1 MWGIYIYIY
10 ILYTVYRI
18 QVDPIGN
25 VAQHLAPR
33 PGFRTRPAEKTS
45 GVKDIFAIQS
55 QDPFSCDFPLN

>member
-1 MWGIYIYIY
+1 MSIICGVYM
-10 ILYTVYRI
+10 YTVYRI

-55 QDPFSCDFPLN
+55 QDLYIFM